1 MTVTAR
7 RLALA
12 FLVAALEA
20 GSAFGDEPAAT
31 ASAGRNCLGEPR
43 TRMLLVEG
51 LYGMTAPLGVE
62 NQLQAGVCTPLV
74 RKPGEL
80 FDYSNAQAGALLY
93 LSPVYAMPGAF
104 ASVAPLSILELRVD
118 AQGVFVWPIGMD
130 AAGYFPLPGPGAP
143 IDVLPAAQAESASG
157 VAVTFTGTLQAEV
170 EIARGWTLAA
180 VDSLAYGWWRLGNAA
195 YYYNPRFDLDMARTD
210 EVGRNTAAL
219 VTGHPIGPS
228 VKLQA
233 GITDE
238 LTWVASAGSRQNV
251 LAGLVAVVFSRWP
264 GPRSETQAF
273 LRVGAYTDH
282 PFRTGELQILGGVSA
297 TFDVGREPASPPR

>member
-1 MTVTAR
+1 MRAASRVV
-7 RLALA
+7 LAL
-12 FLVAALEA
+12 LVAVLRA
-20 GSAFGDEPAAT
+20 GIARGDEPAEGAP
-31 ASAGRNCLGEPR
+31 GRNCLGEPR
-43 TRMLLVEG
+43 TRLLLVEG
-51 LYGMTAPLGVE
+51 LYLQSAPTGVE

-93 LSPVYAMPGAF
+93 LSPVYAMPGVF

-118 AQGVFVWPIGMD
+118 AQGVWVWPIGVD

-143 IDVLPAAQAESASG
+143 IDVLPAAQAQHANG
-157 VAVTFTGTLQAEV
+157 VAITFTGTLQAEV
-170 EIARGWTLAA
+170 EIAKGWTVAA
-180 VDSLAYGWWRLGNAA
+180 VDSLAYGWWRVGNAA
-195 YYYNPRFDLDMARTD
+195 YYYNPRIDLDMARTD
-210 EVGRNTAAL
+210 EVGRNMAVL
-219 VTGHPIGPS
+219 VAGHPLSPG

-233 GITDE
+233 GVTDE
-238 LTWVASAGSRQNV
+238 LTWVASAGSRQNIV
-251 LAGLVAVVFSRWP
+251 AGLVAAVFSHWP

-297 TFDVGREPASPPR
+297 TFDVGGGGSSPPR